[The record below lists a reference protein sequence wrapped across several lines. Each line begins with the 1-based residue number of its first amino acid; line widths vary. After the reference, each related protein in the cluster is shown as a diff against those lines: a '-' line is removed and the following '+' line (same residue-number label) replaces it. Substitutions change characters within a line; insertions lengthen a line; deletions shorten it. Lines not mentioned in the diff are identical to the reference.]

1 MKWLEIKI
9 DAIKF
14 INSNFQ
20 MGFLEIGTTDATW
33 LKEEYVYK
41 L

>member
-1 MKWLEIKI
+1 MKWPEIKI
-9 DAIKF
+9 DTIK
-14 INSNFQ
+14 INANFQ

>member
-1 MKWLEIKI
+1 MAGNKGTIFEMPH
-9 DAIKF
+9 
-14 INSNFQ
+14 FQ